1 MKKLVLAILFTF
13 TFLLSARA
21 ELVAVWN
28 FDGTTGLEKTA
39 VASNPGFWTGLKD
52 GTLNVADTTGTYA
65 TRVYD
70 EKRQSYVWQFTPS
83 AANKGANISLGSI
96 PTLGNDPTSTEMAS
110 DFTYSLWV
118 KVGSAYGSGYA
129 NSVIIG
135 DRNSSGATAD
145 HNFFKV
151 MTASAQ
157 YYNYKN
163 GGSSCGVNTGLST
176 NASEWQFFTITKSGN
191 KLTTYVNGVEK
202 ASGTIPNA
210 ALNSVALK
218 LGGNSATNETWP
230 GSLDQVA
237 VHNSALTV
245 AQIKEAYQI
254 GLTEPTA
261 HARAVQQAASNGKI
275 TNLSDFNTTS
285 QTLTKGQTWTQGDG
299 AITWNVKE
307 MGLENRGGN
316 SPSDIQAT
324 IVGSSDYG
332 TTNSVLKISGS
343 YEGSTSAH
351 WGGVALQSS
360 TTYEATPENPLIF
373 SVDRILMENTNRAAR
388 SAIWLFK
395 DTSHYVHFAQNTEGG
410 NRWTYNM
417 DGVTNQGYTFDELD
431 DLGFHNMT
439 MKYDGT
445 NAWMYADGKLVGMAS
460 TNMGKDVYLIIN
472 GQCWG
477 SYDTNGNYNQGS
489 MNVLFDSAQ
498 LIRPVAA
505 QTEVPITC
513 DFSNASLD
521 GWSKT
526 GSGSAFTQRTE
537 TFRNDSTTKVKNLGL
552 LGISGTADVQWS
564 TKYALDCLQV
574 AVVRDSMDFSSPNTE
589 GGLKI
594 ASLDGQEYITVS
606 QRDDGN
612 WALAWEGL
620 TVTGLEKDGTPIA
633 LSGNSADLY
642 LGDYFQTQML
652 MSAEES
658 DTGIDFTLKL
668 DSNEYTISTN
678 WDPNGVYASLFALG
692 TDAYVG
698 FDNFAVSGS
707 EVPEPAAWALGL
719 LLFAG
724 LCLIRRK
731 K

>member
-1 MKKLVLAILFTF
+1 MKKFALVILFTF
-13 TFLLSARA
+13 TFLMTARA

-39 VASNPGFWTGLKD
+39 GTDSSGFWTELTD

-118 KVGSAYGSGYA
+118 KVGSAYSSGYG

-135 DRNSSGATAD
+135 DRNSSGTTEE

-151 MTASAQ
+151 MTGTAQ

-163 GGSSCGVNTGLST
+163 GGSSCGVSTGLST
-176 NASEWQFFTITKSGN
+176 NADEWQFFTITKAGN
-191 KLTTYVNGVEK
+191 KLTTYVNGVQK

-218 LGGNSATNETWP
+218 IGGNSATNEAWP
-230 GSLDQVA
+230 GSIDQVA
-237 VHNSALTV
+237 VHNSALTT
-245 AQIKEAYQI
+245 AQIQEAYRI
-254 GLTEPTA
+254 SLSEPMA
-261 HARAVQQAASNGKI
+261 AKRAAQQAASNGKI
-275 TNLSDFNTTS
+275 TNLSDFNTNS

-307 MGLENRGGN
+307 MGLENRGGSYVSN
-316 SPSDIQAT
+316 IEAS
-324 IVGSSDYG
+324 IVGASDYG
-332 TTNSVLKISGS
+332 TTNSLLKINGTF
-343 YEGSTSAH
+343 GDSTSAH
-351 WGGVALQSS
+351 WSGAALQSAG
-360 TTYEATPENPLIF
+360 TYNATLENPLIF
-373 SVDRILMENTNRAAR
+373 SVDRVLMDNSNRDAR

-410 NRWTYNM
+410 NRWSYNV
-417 DGVTNQGYTFDELD
+417 DGGTNQGFSFGNTD
-431 DLGFHNMT
+431 DKGFHNMT

-445 NAWMYADGKLVGMAS
+445 NIWMYADGKLVGTATS
-460 TNMGKDVYLIIN
+460 TMGSDVSLIIN
-472 GQCWG
+472 GQSWG
-477 SYDTNGNYNQGS
+477 TNDANGVGYV
-489 MNVLFDSAQ
+489 NVLFDSAQ
-498 LIRPVAA
+498 LIRPGAP
-505 QTEVPITC
+505 QTEVPIVC
-513 DFSNASLD
+513 DFSDGSLE
-521 GWSKT
+521 GWNKT
-526 GSGSAFTQRTE
+526 GSGSAFTQKTE
-537 TFRNDSTTKVKNLGL
+537 TNYSVAPATSIVKNLGL
-552 LGISGTADVQWS
+552 LGITGAADVQWP
-564 TKYALDCLQV
+564 TKYALDGLQV

-589 GGLKI
+589 SGLKLT
-594 ASLDGQEYITVS
+594 ALDGQEYITVS

-633 LSGNSADLY
+633 FSGNSADLY

-652 MSAEES
+652 MSAEAT
-658 DTGIDFTLKL
+658 DTGTDFTLKL
-668 DSNEYTISTN
+668 DSNEYTFSTD
-678 WDPNGVYASLFALG
+678 WDPNGVVASLFAAG
-692 TDAYVG
+692 TNAYVG
-698 FDNFAVSGS
+698 FDNFAITGS

-724 LCLIRRK
+724 LGLIRRK